1 MTDPAAVVR
10 IAAARAAAVYLGSG
24 DAMKILTREL
34 DGDNEWTCLHAALAL
49 EALGR
54 RAAPARNALQDAVAK
69 KRNDY
74 LVRVA
79 THTLEL
85 IG

>member
-1 MTDPAAVVR
+1 MADSAAVVR
-10 IAAARAAAVYLGSG
+10 IAAARAAALHLGSN
-24 DAMKILTREL
+24 DAFQLLTREL
-34 DGDNEWTCLHAALAL
+34 DGENEWNCLHAALAL
-49 EALGR
+49 EALGK
-54 RAAPARNALQDAVAK
+54 RAAPARQALQDVVAK